1 MPVEVEDRLPSARA
15 DVDEDAVV
23 VQARLAGSLGD
34 EGEHPFGLVRRERV
48 DVSERVDMPFGKD
61 EQVRLRLWIDVA
73 DRDEAV
79 GLRDV
84 VAVTD
89 KLAEE
94 ASVRQRGSPPP

>member
-1 MPVEVEDRLPSARA
+1 MPVEVEDRLPSARP

-34 EGEHPFGLVRRERV
+34 EGEHPFGLVGREGV
-48 DVSERVDMPFGKD
+48 DVSERVDMPFGED

-89 KLAEE
+89 KLAKE
-94 ASVRQRGSPPP
+94 ASVRQR